1 MKIWKLMMVVM
12 ISFLFLNCCPVYKC
26 PEKTIILEGNLMCN
40 GEWRTIFTEI
50 EAGELNNIKKF
61 ITKEQWEEMQNQIK
75 LDSQEFKK
83 K

>member
-1 MKIWKLMMVVM
+1 VKIIILLLLITL
-12 ISFLFLNCCPVYKC
+12 ISCSPVYKC

>member
-1 MKIWKLMMVVM
+1 
-12 ISFLFLNCCPVYKC
+12 
-26 PEKTIILEGNLMCN
+26 MCN